1 MNDDQLGKILALLEK
16 RDRSRSPI
24 RRRSPPRRDYA
35 DTYRQRSQPRF
46 PVEPSGAQGREQ
58 RVEMAIAKQTATAT
72 VAAEK
77 FYKLVEEKL
86 DEKFKNNDENMKEFN
101 DNLLTLAERLDAI
114 DKQLQTLKKE
124 AKDNAKDKRHSS

>member
-1 MNDDQLGKILALLEK
+1 MSDDPLGKILTLLEK

-35 DTYRQRSQPRF
+35 ENYRQRSQPRF

-77 FYKLVEEKL
+77 LYKLVEEKL
-86 DEKFKNNDENMKEFN
+86 DAKMKNIDENMKVIN
-101 DNLLTLAERLDAI
+101 DNLMTLAERLDAI
-114 DKQLQTLKKE
+114 DKQLETPKK
-124 AKDNAKDKRHSS
+124 NTKDKRHSS